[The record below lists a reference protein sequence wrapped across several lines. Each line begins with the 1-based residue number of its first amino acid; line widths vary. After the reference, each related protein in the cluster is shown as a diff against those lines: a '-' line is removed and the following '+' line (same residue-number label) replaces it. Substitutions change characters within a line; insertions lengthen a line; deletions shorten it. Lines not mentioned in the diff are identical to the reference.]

1 MLLERVLK
9 PHGSC
14 AHPLCGKKVEKKI
27 KDYTIFSPLNVKWE
41 RKRARY
47 NLYPFIYLP
56 TTYKN

>member
-27 KDYTIFSPLNVKWE
+27 KDYTIFSPLNVK
-41 RKRARY
+41 
-47 NLYPFIYLP
+47 
-56 TTYKN
+56 